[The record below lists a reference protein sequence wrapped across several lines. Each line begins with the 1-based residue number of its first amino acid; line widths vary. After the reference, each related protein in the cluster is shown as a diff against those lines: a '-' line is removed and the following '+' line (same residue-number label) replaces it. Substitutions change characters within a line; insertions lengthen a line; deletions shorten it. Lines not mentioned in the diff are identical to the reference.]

1 MSPSAPLDIV
11 IVGNGAAGTTCA
23 EHIRKLSPTARI
35 TLFGDETFPLYNRV
49 ALPPMLKERIPEA
62 RVMLRDLAWH
72 DRMDISLELACRVNS
87 IDREAR
93 TVLDDKGRTHRY
105 DRLLLATGGRPLPL
119 DLPGADKA
127 RNLYRFQD
135 LLDTRRLMVDSQPGR
150 TAVVCGGSFISY
162 ELAEAL
168 MERGCTVHWL
178 IRGSHFL
185 RRVLH
190 PEGGAIVDEIA
201 RSHGVH
207 MHYGVEIAALE
218 LEEDRCTRVRLTDGQ
233 VLECDLVALGIGL
246 GLNTELARE
255 AGLAVRKG
263 IVVDGSLRTEDPAIY
278 AAGDVAEFEDIW
290 IGGPNLMGT
299 WNNALG
305 HGKVVARHMLGEEV
319 SYEEI
324 PEYTTGMF
332 HQKMTAFGV
341 TPESVPGVSSTWRAN
356 HEAESFRQ
364 LFFLEG
370 RLVGGV
376 LIGADTSER
385 KAYKEIIRSR
395 EVHDAAA
402 REALLDPRPKAA
414 SAGRG

>member
-1 MSPSAPLDIV
+1 MSAEQALRIV
-11 IVGNGAAGTTCA
+11 IIGNGAAGTTCA
-23 EHIRKLSPTARI
+23 ENVRKLAPDARI
-35 TLFGDETFPLYNRV
+35 TLFGDEAFPLYNRV

-72 DRMDISLELACRVNS
+72 EKMAIELELSCRVTA

-93 TVLDDKGRTHRY
+93 VVHDDRGRTHAW
-105 DRLLLATGGRPLPL
+105 DRLLIATGGRPLPL
-119 DLPGADKA
+119 GLEGADRA
-127 RNLYRFQD
+127 RNMFHFQD
-135 LLDTRRLMVDSQPGR
+135 LKDTRALMEAGQPGR
-150 TAVVCGGSFISY
+150 TAIVSGGSFISY

-178 IRGSHFL
+178 IRGTHFL

-190 PEGGAIVDEIA
+190 AEGGAIVESIA

-207 MHYGVEIAALE
+207 MHLGVEIAALGMT
-218 LEEDRCTRVRLTDGQ
+218 EDRCTSVRLTDGS
-233 VLECDLVALGIGL
+233 EIACDMVALGIGL
-246 GLNTELARE
+246 ALNTSLARA
-255 AGLAVRKG
+255 AGLEVRKG
-263 IVVDGSLRTEDPAIY
+263 IVVDRHLQTADPDIF

-305 HGKVVARHMLGEEV
+305 HGKVVARRMLGEDV

-341 TPESVPGVSSTWRAN
+341 TPESVPGVTSTWRADPAN
-356 HEAESFRQ
+356 ESFRQ

-376 LIGADTSER
+376 IIGSDTSER

-402 REALLDPRPKAA
+402 REALLDPRPKVARA
-414 SAGRG
+414 

>member
-1 MSPSAPLDIV
+1 MREEAPLNIV
-11 IVGNGAAGTTCA
+11 IIGNGAAGTTCA
-23 EHIRKLSPTARI
+23 EHVRKFSPDARI
-35 TLFGDETFPLYNRV
+35 TLIGDEAFPLYNRV

-72 DRMDISLELACRVNS
+72 DKMAIRLELSCRVTS
-87 IDREAR
+87 IDRTAR
-93 TVLDDKGRTHRY
+93 TVVDDKGRIHPW
-105 DRLLLATGGRPLPL
+105 DRLLIATGGRPLPL
-119 DLPGADKA
+119 ALEGAERA
-127 RNLYRFQD
+127 TNLHHFQY
-135 LLDTRRLMVDSQPGR
+135 LRDTRALMEASQPGR
-150 TAVVCGGSFISY
+150 TAMVCGGSFISY

-168 MERGCTVHWL
+168 MERGCSVHWL

-190 PEGGAIVDEIA
+190 AEGGAIVDGIA

-207 MHYGVEIAALE
+207 MHYGVEIAHL
-218 LEEDRCTRVRLTDGQ
+218 DMDGDQCRSVRLTNGTA
-233 VLECDLVALGIGL
+233 LTCDMVALGIGL
-246 GLNTELARE
+246 SLNTDLAKA
-255 AGLAVRKG
+255 AGLDVRKG
-263 IVVDGSLRTEDPAIY
+263 IVVDRHLQTSDPDIF

-305 HGKVVARHMLGEEV
+305 HGKVVARRMLGEDIA
-319 SYEEI
+319 YEEI

-341 TPESVPGVSSTWRAN
+341 TPESVGGVTSTWRAN
-356 HEAESFRQ
+356 AEAESFRQ

-395 EVHDAAA
+395 AVHDAAA
-402 REALLDPRPKAA
+402 MEALLDPRPKSAA
-414 SAGRG
+414 NT

>member
-1 MSPSAPLDIV
+1 MREETPLNIV
-11 IVGNGAAGTTCA
+11 IIGNGAAGTTCA
-23 EHIRKLSPTARI
+23 EHVRKLSPDARI
-35 TLFGDETFPLYNRV
+35 TLIGDEAFPLYNRV

-72 DRMDISLELACRVNS
+72 DKMAIRLDLSCRVIT
-87 IDREAR
+87 IDRTAR
-93 TVLDDKGRTHRY
+93 TVVDDKGRIHPW
-105 DRLLLATGGRPLPL
+105 DRLLIATGGRPLPL
-119 DLPGADKA
+119 ALEGAERA
-127 RNLYRFQD
+127 TNLHHFQD
-135 LLDTRRLMVDSQPGR
+135 LRDTRALMEASQPGR
-150 TAVVCGGSFISY
+150 TAIVCGGSFISY

-168 MERGCTVHWL
+168 MERGCSVHWL

-190 PEGGAIVDEIA
+190 AEGGAIVDGIA

-207 MHYGVEIAALE
+207 MHYGVEIAHL
-218 LEEDRCTRVRLTDGQ
+218 DMDGDQCRSVRLTNGTA
-233 VLECDLVALGIGL
+233 LACDMVALGIGL
-246 GLNTELARE
+246 SLNTDLAKA
-255 AGLAVRKG
+255 AGLDVRKG
-263 IVVDGSLRTEDPAIY
+263 IVVDRHLQTSDPDIF

-305 HGKVVARHMLGEEV
+305 HGKVVARRMLGEDIA
-319 SYEEI
+319 YEEI

-341 TPESVPGVSSTWRAN
+341 TPESVGGVTSTWRAN
-356 HEAESFRQ
+356 AEAESFRQ

-395 EVHDAAA
+395 AVHDAAA
-402 REALLDPRPKAA
+402 MEALLDPRPKAA
-414 SAGRG
+414 ARP